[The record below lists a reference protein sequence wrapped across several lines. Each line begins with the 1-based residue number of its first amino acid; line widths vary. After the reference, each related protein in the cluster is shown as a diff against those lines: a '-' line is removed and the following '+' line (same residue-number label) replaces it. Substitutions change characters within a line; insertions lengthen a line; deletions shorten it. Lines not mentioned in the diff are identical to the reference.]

1 MANQFR
7 RKRSRAKNVE
17 NTGFS
22 KLSGTEGSR
31 LINKDGSMN
40 LRKTGLPIWERVSL
54 FHTLIRMGWP
64 KFLLIVFLFYGTI
77 NSLFALVYVIIGVE
91 NLKGV
96 SLEADSL
103 LNGFEQAFFF
113 SSQTLTTVGYG
124 HISPLGF
131 AANVVAS
138 LESFVGILSFAM
150 MTGLLYGRFSLPRAY
165 LKFSENLLVSPHKG
179 YRALMIRLASY
190 KNNHITDVEAKMTMA
205 IHFKDGN
212 EEVTRF
218 YTPKLEISKITSLA
232 LSWTIVH
239 LIDEDSPLYEMG
251 YEELKQAD
259 IEIMY
264 YIKGFDEN
272 FSNIVQ
278 QRTSYTV
285 KEIIYGAKFIRAFH
299 KSEDGT
305 TTELELDKINEHEP
319 AEVPEP
325 ELTTVNT

>member
-7 RKRSRAKNVE
+7 KRRNRAKNVD

-22 KLSGTEGSR
+22 KLSNTEGSR
-31 LINKDGSMN
+31 LINKDGSIN
-40 LRKTGLPIWERVSL
+40 VRKTGMPFWERISL
-54 FHTLIRMGWP
+54 FHTLIRMKWP
-64 KFLLIVFLFYGTI
+64 KFLLVVFLFYAII
-77 NSLFALVYVIIGVE
+77 NSVFAIIYVVIGVE
-91 NLKGV
+91 HLKGI
-96 SLEADSL
+96 SIEADDL

-124 HISPLGF
+124 HITPFGLTANIV
-131 AANVVAS
+131 AAF
-138 LESFVGILSFAM
+138 ESFVGILSFAM

-179 YRALMIRLASY
+179 HRALMIRMASY

-205 IHFKDGN
+205 IHFKDN
-212 EEVTRF
+212 EEDVTRF
-218 YTPKLEISKITSLA
+218 YTPKLEISKITSMA

-251 YEELKQAD
+251 YEELKRCD

-264 YIKGFDEN
+264 HIKGFDEN

-285 KEIIYGAKFIRAFH
+285 NEIVYGAKFIRAFH
-299 KSEDGT
+299 SSEDGST
-305 TTELELDKINEHEP
+305 TVLELDKLNEHEP
-319 AEVPEP
+319 VKVPEP
-325 ELTTVNT
+325 LPNTINA